1 MASNKLQITD
11 LEFDT
16 IKSNLKSYLSA
27 QSQFADYDFDG
38 SGMSV
43 LLDMLAYNTHYT
55 GYYANMLGN
64 EMFMDSSSLRESVI
78 SHAKHLNVFPTSVKS
93 PTAKLNFTFT
103 PTGTPTSLTIAKDTK
118 FTSSVNGISYTFVTN
133 TTTSV
138 PRSTTGTYTATAV
151 EVKEGK
157 ILSKSYTVNSADE
170 TQRFIIPN
178 ANVDTTTLAVTVQNS
193 SSDSTVSTYT
203 DGNAVEVTT
212 IKGTDKVYFLQEVES
227 QKYEITFGDGAIGK
241 QLSDGNIV
249 FIEYIVTSG
258 TLSNKASAFVASG
271 SVAGLTSANY
281 VLTLN
286 TAATGGA
293 DIQTTESLKF
303 QAPKLYQAQKRAT
316 TTGDYKAM
324 LLEQRPDIESI
335 VVYGGED
342 ADPVQ
347 YGKVFVALKP
357 TGSAAYSTTVKT
369 SIKNDILKKSNVVTV
384 IPELIDPIL
393 YYLLIDTTVNYD
405 PVTNLTNENT
415 LKTNINTSIQS
426 YFQTNLEKFDQKF
439 RYSKL
444 VQDIDNTNSSIRN
457 NKTTIKY
464 QHRISPATLGLTA
477 TYTLNFNNALTTSS
491 VVSTEFTASDGN
503 TYCLV
508 DDGLGV
514 MKVARSTSGVVDSP
528 SVYFTLPD
536 GTQNQGT
543 IDYTTGKV
551 VLNNFNPYTIT
562 DGTTYIKLTVTPS
575 VNNSDITPLREQILT
590 YDVTDTESIVIN
602 MVAETI
608 I

>member
-1 MASNKLQITD
+1 MATNKLQITD

-16 IKSNLKSYLSA
+16 IKSNLKTYLAA
-27 QSQFADYDFDG
+27 QTQFADYDFEG

-64 EMFMDSSSLRESVI
+64 EMFLDSSSLRDSVV
-78 SHAKHLNVFPTSVKS
+78 SHAKHLNVIPTSVKT

-103 PTGTPTSLTIAKDTK
+103 PTGTPTTLTIAKDTK
-118 FTSSVNGISYTFVTN
+118 FTSSINGISYKFVTN

-138 PRSTTGTYTATAV
+138 PRSTTGTYTATGV
-151 EVKEGK
+151 EIKEGK
-157 ILSKSYTVNSADE
+157 ILSKSYTVNSADA

-178 ANVDTTTLAVTVQNS
+178 ANVDTATLAVTVQNS
-193 SSDSTVSTYT
+193 SSDSTVFTYT

-212 IKGTDKVYFLQEVES
+212 IKGTDKVYFLQEVED
-227 QKYEITFGDGAIGK
+227 QKYEITFGDGAVGK
-241 QLSDGNIV
+241 QLSDGNII
-249 FIEYIVTSG
+249 FIEYIVTGG
-258 TLSNKASAFVASG
+258 TLANKASAFVASG
-271 SVAGLTSANY
+271 SVAGLTSSNY
-281 VLTLN
+281 TLTTHTN
-286 TAATGGA
+286 STGGA
-293 DIQTTESLKF
+293 DIQTTSSIKF

-335 VVYGGED
+335 TVYGGED

-347 YGKVFVALKP
+347 YGKVFIALKP
-357 TGSAAYSTTVKT
+357 TGSASYSTAVKT

-426 YFQTNLEKFDQKF
+426 YLQTNLEKFDQKF

-457 NKTTIKY
+457 NKTTLKY
-464 QHRISPATLGLTA
+464 QLRITPATLGLTA
-477 TYTLNFNNALTTSS
+477 TYTLNFNNALTKSS
-491 VVSTEFTASDGN
+491 VVSTSFTASDGN
-503 TYCLV
+503 TYSLV
-508 DDGLGV
+508 DDGLGI
-514 MKVARSTSGVVDSP
+514 MKVARTTSGVVDSP
-528 SVYFTLPD
+528 AVYFTLPD

-543 IDYTTGKV
+543 IDYTTGKI
-551 VLNNFNPYTIT
+551 VLTNFNPSTIT

-575 VNNSDITPLREQILT
+575 VNNSDITPLREQIIT
-590 YDVTDTESIVIN
+590 YDVTDTEAIVIN

>member
-1 MASNKLQITD
+1 MASDKLQITD

-27 QSQFADYDFDG
+27 QTQFVDYDFEG

-43 LLDMLAYNTHYT
+43 LIDMLAYNTHYT

-64 EMFMDSSSLRESVI
+64 EMFMDSSSLRDSVV
-78 SHAKHLNVFPTSVKS
+78 SHAKHLNVIPTSVKT

-103 PTGTPTSLTIAKDTK
+103 PTGTPTALTIAKNTQ
-118 FTSSVNGISYTFVTN
+118 FTSSVDGISYTFVTN

-138 PRSTTGTYTATAV
+138 PRSTTGTYIATAV

-157 ILSKSYTVNSADE
+157 ILNKSYTVNSADA

-178 ANVDTTTLAVTVQNS
+178 ANVDTATLAVTVQNS
-193 SSDSTVSTYT
+193 SSDSTVATYT

-212 IKGTDKVYFLQEVES
+212 IKGTDKVFFLQEVES
-227 QKYEITFGDGAIGK
+227 QKYEITFGDGAVGK

-258 TLSNKASAFVASG
+258 TTANKASAFVASG

-303 QAPKLYQAQKRAT
+303 LAPKLYQAQKRAT
-316 TTGDYKAM
+316 TKDDYKAM

-347 YGKVFVALKP
+347 YGKVFIALKP
-357 TGSAAYSTTVKT
+357 TGSASYSTAVKT

-405 PVTNLTNENT
+405 PITNLTNENT

-426 YFQTNLEKFDQKF
+426 YLQTNLEKFDQKF

-444 VQDIDNTNSSIRN
+444 VQDIDNTNNSIRN
-457 NKTTIKY
+457 NKTTLKY
-464 QHRISPATLGLTA
+464 QLRITPATLGLTA
-477 TYTLNFNNALTTSS
+477 TYTLNFNNALTKSS
-491 VVSTEFTASDGN
+491 VVSTSFTASDGN
-503 TYCLV
+503 TYSLV

-514 MKVARSTSGVVDSP
+514 MKVARTTSGVVDSP
-528 SVYFTLPD
+528 AVYFTLPD

-543 IDYTTGKV
+543 IDYTTGKI
-551 VLNNFNPYTIT
+551 VLTSFNPSTIT

-590 YDVTDTESIVIN
+590 YDVSDTESIVIN

>member
-11 LEFDT
+11 LEFDQ

-27 QSQFADYDFDG
+27 QSQFQDYDFEG

-43 LLDMLAYNTHYT
+43 LIDMLAYNTHYT

-64 EMFMDSSSLRESVI
+64 EMFMDSSSLRESVV
-78 SHAKHLNVFPTSVKS
+78 SHAKHLNVMPTSVRT
-93 PTAKLNFTFT
+93 PTAKLDFTFT
-103 PTGTPTSLTIAKDTK
+103 PAGTPTSLTIAKDTK
-118 FTSSVNGISYTFVTN
+118 FTSSINGVSYKFVTN

-138 PRSTTGTYTATAV
+138 PRSATGTYTATGV
-151 EVKEGK
+151 EIKEGK
-157 ILSKSYTVNSADE
+157 ILNKSYTVNASDTA
-170 TQRFIIPN
+170 QRFIIPN
-178 ANVDTTTLAVTVQNS
+178 ANVDTTTLSVTVQNS
-193 SSDSTVSTYT
+193 SSDSTVYTYSNGCNI
-203 DGNAVEVTT
+203 DVTT
-212 IKGTDKVYFLQEVES
+212 IKGTDKVFFLQEVES
-227 QKYEITFGDGAIGK
+227 QKYEITFGDGAVGK
-241 QLSDGNIV
+241 QLSDGNII

-258 TLSNKASAFVASG
+258 TLANKASTFTASG

-281 VLTLN
+281 ILTTTTDAN
-286 TAATGGA
+286 GGA
-293 DIQTTESLKF
+293 DIQTTTSLKF
-303 QAPKLYQAQKRAT
+303 LAPKLYQAQKRAT
-316 TTGDYKAM
+316 TKDDYKAI

-335 VVYGGED
+335 TVYGGED

-347 YGKVFVALKP
+347 YGKVFIAVKP
-357 TGSAAYSTTVKT
+357 VGSASFSTAAKT
-369 SIKNDILKKSNVVTV
+369 AIKTDILKSSNVVTV
-384 IPELIDPIL
+384 IPELIDPIM
-393 YYLLIDTTVNYD
+393 YYLLIETTVNYD

-415 LKTNINTSIQS
+415 LKTNINTSIQN

-444 VQDIDNTNSSIRN
+444 VQDIDNTNNSVRN
-457 NKTTIKY
+457 NKTTVKY
-464 QHRISPATLGLTA
+464 QQRIIPGELGLTS
-477 TYTLNFNNALTTSS
+477 TYTMNFNNVITEGSI
-491 VVSTEFTASDGN
+491 VSTSFTASDGI
-503 TYCLV
+503 TYSLV
-508 DDGLGV
+508 DVGGII
-514 MKVARSTSGVVDSP
+514 KVAKTTSGVVDSP
-528 SVYFTLPD
+528 AVYFTLPD

-562 DGTTYIKLTVTPS
+562 DATTNIKFTVTPS
-575 VNNSDITPLREQILT
+575 VNNNDITPLREQILT

>member
-27 QSQFADYDFDG
+27 QSQFADYDFEG

-193 SSDSTVSTYT
+193 SSDSTVFTYT

-212 IKGTDKVYFLQEVES
+212 IKGTDKVYFLQEVEN
-227 QKYEITFGDGAIGK
+227 QKYEITFGDGAVGK
-241 QLSDGNIV
+241 QLSDGNII

-316 TTGDYKAM
+316 TAGDYKAM

-357 TGSAAYSTTVKT
+357 TGSAAYSTAVKT

-491 VVSTEFTASDGN
+491 VVSTSFTASDGN
-503 TYCLV
+503 TYSLV
-508 DDGLGV
+508 DDGLGI
-514 MKVARSTSGVVDSP
+514 MKVARTTSGVVDSP
-528 SVYFTLPD
+528 AVYFTLPD

-551 VLNNFNPYTIT
+551 VLTNFNPYTIV
-562 DGTTYIKLTVTPS
+562 DGTTYIKFTVTPS

>member
-27 QSQFADYDFDG
+27 QTQFADYDFEG

-64 EMFMDSSSLRESVI
+64 EMFMDSSSLRESVV
-78 SHAKHLNVFPTSVKS
+78 SHAKHLNVTPTSVKA

-103 PTGTPTSLTIAKDTK
+103 PTGTPTSLTIAKDTQ
-118 FTSSVNGISYTFVTN
+118 FTSSINGVSYKFVTN

-138 PRSTTGTYTATAV
+138 PRSTTGTYTATGV
-151 EVKEGK
+151 EIKEGK
-157 ILSKSYTVNSADE
+157 ILSKSYTVNSADT

-193 SSDSTVSTYT
+193 SSDSTVATYT

-212 IKGTDKVYFLQEVES
+212 IKGTDKVYFLQEVED
-227 QKYEITFGDGAIGK
+227 QKYEITFGDGAVGK
-241 QLSDGNIV
+241 QLSDGNII

-316 TTGDYKAM
+316 TAGDYKAM

-335 VVYGGED
+335 TVYGGED

-357 TGSAAYSTTVKT
+357 TGSAAYSTAVKT

-405 PVTNLTNENT
+405 PITNLTNENT

-477 TYTLNFNNALTTSS
+477 TYTLNFNNALTKSS
-491 VVSTEFTASDGN
+491 VVSTSFTASDGN
-503 TYCLV
+503 TYSLV
-508 DDGLGV
+508 DDGAGI
-514 MKVARSTSGVVDSP
+514 MKVARTTSGVVDSP
-528 SVYFTLPD
+528 AVYFTLPD

-562 DGTTYIKLTVTPS
+562 DGTTYIKFTVTPS

>member
-27 QSQFADYDFDG
+27 QTQFADYDFDG

-43 LLDMLAYNTHYT
+43 LLDLLSYNTHYMS
-55 GYYANMLGN
+55 YYANMLGN
-64 EMFMDSSSLRESVI
+64 EMFLDSSSLRDSVV
-78 SHAKHLNVFPTSVKS
+78 SHAKHLNVIPTSVKS
-93 PTAKLNFTFT
+93 PTAKLDFTFT
-103 PTGTPTSLTIAKDTK
+103 PSGAPTSLTIAKDTK
-118 FTSSVNGISYTFVTN
+118 FTSSVNGVSYKFVTN
-133 TTTSV
+133 TTTTV
-138 PRSTTGTYTATAV
+138 PRSTTGTYTATGV
-151 EVKEGK
+151 EIKEGK
-157 ILSKSYTVNSADE
+157 ILSKSYTVNSADA

-178 ANVDTTTLAVTVQNS
+178 VNVDTTTLSVTVQNS
-193 SSDSTVSTYT
+193 SSDSTVATYT
-203 DGNAVEVTT
+203 DGNVVDVTT
-212 IKGTDKVYFLQEVES
+212 IKGTDKVYFLQEVED
-227 QKYEITFGDGAIGK
+227 QKYEITFGDGAVGK
-241 QLSDGNIV
+241 QLSDGNII

-258 TLSNKASAFVASG
+258 TTANKASAYVASG

-281 VLTLN
+281 TLTTN
-286 TAATGGA
+286 TNATGGA
-293 DIQTTESLKF
+293 DIQTITSLKF

-316 TTGDYKAM
+316 TKNDYKAV

-335 VVYGGED
+335 TVYGGED

-347 YGKVFVALKP
+347 YGKVFIALKP
-357 TGSAAYSTTVKT
+357 TGATSYSTAVKT
-369 SIKNDILKKSNVVTV
+369 SIKNDILKKNNVVTV
-384 IPELIDPIL
+384 MPELIDPIM

-415 LKTNINTSIQS
+415 LKTNINTSIQN

-444 VQDIDNTNSSIRN
+444 VQDIDNTNNSIRN
-457 NKTTIKY
+457 NKTTVKY
-464 QHRISPATLGLTA
+464 QQRIIPATLGLTS
-477 TYTLNFNNALTTSS
+477 TYTMNFNNALTKSS
-491 VVSTEFTASDGN
+491 VVSTSFTASDGN
-503 TYCLV
+503 TYSLV
-508 DDGLGV
+508 DDGLGI
-514 MKVARSTSGVVDSP
+514 MKVARTTSGVVDSP
-528 SVYFTLPD
+528 AVYFTLPD

-562 DGTTYIKLTVTPS
+562 DGTTNIKFTVTPS
-575 VNNSDITPLREQILT
+575 VNNNDITPLREQILT